1 MKNAALPCEDKP
13 HVIDMT
19 GDARIDGEPYT
30 RIKKSASITRILS
43 YSCKMSMQRALICVR
58 ILFMWVL
65 RVGSPPVP
73 RGTMLGLLEV
83 ICSNLRLPNLDNTLL
98 APTSRYGVVSKVEV
112 KADDLAMGMAI
123 RSACFPICARV
134 AWRLGN
140 ARILWGCSGM
150 QDSFR
155 GNRRS

>member
-1 MKNAALPCEDKP
+1 MP

-43 YSCKMSMQRALICVR
+43 YSCKMSTQRALICVR
-58 ILFMWVL
+58 ILSMWVL

-83 ICSNLRLPNLDNTLL
+83 ICPNLRLSNLDNMLL

-112 KADDLAMGMAI
+112 KADDLAMGMAMGMAI

-134 AWRLGN
+134 AWRLGS
-140 ARILWGCSGM
+140 ARILRGRSGM